1 MNSWVAGYSKPFEP
15 RNYISPVRL
24 PFFDLLPAFYYKP
37 RLSSRTELLE
47 CAIKIN
53 KPGTYFNNSS
63 TTNWSK
69 YSCEKNLGTTD
80 FYINIACE
88 RRLIQKTST
97 PYLTV
102 RLIVVLTM
110 KTLSINQKC
119 ILDLNN
125 LPQKVNRI

>member
-1 MNSWVAGYSKPFEP
+1 LNRKTTSLLL
-15 RNYISPVRL
+15 RL
-24 PFFDLLPAFYYKP
+24 PLFDLLPAFYYKP
-37 RLSSRTELLE
+37 QFSSRPEILKCT
-47 CAIKIN
+47 IKIN
-53 KPGTYFNNSS
+53 KTGTYFNNSS

-69 YSCEKNLGTTD
+69 YSCEKNSGTTD
-80 FYINIACE
+80 FYINIACA

-102 RLIVVLTM
+102 RPIIVLTM

-125 LPQKVNRI
+125 LPHKVNRI